1 MIERTIS
8 RQMIIRIGEGNKAV
22 FLMEL
27 AFVKAPSS
35 PLSGPLESAA
45 DALTARE
52 FDFHVGVGIGNIE
65 YNFSFALLGELR
77 PGIIPV
83 ERMVACHLLEPDTA
97 SHGIGAC
104 IS

>member
-22 FLMEL
+22 FVMEL

-35 PLSGPLESAA
+35 PLSGTLQPAA
-45 DALTARE
+45 DALTAGE
-52 FDFHVGVGIGNIE
+52 LDFHVRVGIGNIE
-65 YNFSFALLGELR
+65 DNLSFALLGELR

-83 ERMVACHLLEPDTA
+83 ERMVTCHHLEPDTA
-97 SHGIGAC
+97 SHGIGA
-104 IS
+104 